1 MLGSCCAC
9 AIGAAAHSAATRSA
23 RRALP
28 VELVM
33 DRNNNRETPR
43 DEERTIDGQRT
54 GTARSFPLWR
64 LPSGPYSPPVDS
76 IFGSGIP
83 PGPNSWP
90 PNIPPAYSVP
100 RTLRHSVS
108 PIRIAKQCDPFATY
122 RRVSHSPAST
132 ICRCIAKQAA
142 RAPHGSGRPAWTAM
156 PFRPPTRTS
165 SR

>member
-64 LPSGPYSPPVDS
+64 LPSGPYSPSVDS

-100 RTLRHSVS
+100 RTLRMLARSALLSSVTHLHIPPGKS
-108 PIRIAKQCDPFATY
+108 
-122 RRVSHSPAST
+122 
-132 ICRCIAKQAA
+132 CIAKRRREPRTAA
-142 RAPHGSGRPAWTAM
+142 GAPLGRQCPSV
-156 PFRPPTRTS
+156 RRQE
-165 SR
+165 RRRGDGR

>member
-43 DEERTIDGQRT
+43 DEEPTIDGQRT

-64 LPSGPYSPPVDS
+64 LPSGPYSPSVDS

-100 RTLRHSVS
+100 RTLRMLARSALLSSVTHLHIPPGKS
-108 PIRIAKQCDPFATY
+108 
-122 RRVSHSPAST
+122 
-132 ICRCIAKQAA
+132 CIAKQAA

>member
-33 DRNNNRETPR
+33 DKNNNRETPR

-64 LPSGPYSPPVDS
+64 LPSGPYSPSVDS

-100 RTLRHSVS
+100 RTLRMLARSALLSSV
-108 PIRIAKQCDPFATY
+108 T
-122 RRVSHSPAST
+122 HLL
-132 ICRCIAKQAA
+132 
-142 RAPHGSGRPAWTAM
+142 HTAG
-156 PFRPPTRTS
+156 
-165 SR
+165 